1 MFSHSASTQMQHLA
15 SNSKNF
21 LLSSLKVVPL
31 QPRNHYKSPELGK
44 QGCIII
50 QNRTKRN
57 KEEKETAQPET
68 FQHHLPSAYIH
79 ILYIYT
85 YDICELYA
93 VYVYMMIIY
102 IYIYM
107 RLYMYC
113 TCYITLFNCSCT
125 TSPTRQT
132 GEPSSRT
139 ANILGKKW
147 QKNSL
152 ICQYVSTRI

>member
-31 QPRNHYKSPELGK
+31 QPRNHRNSPELGT

-50 QNRTKRN
+50 QNRTERN

-79 ILYIYT
+79 ILDIHIFYIHMIYS
-85 YDICELYA
+85 I
-93 VYVYMMIIY
+93 YVYMIY
-102 IYIYM
+102 IDIYM
-107 RLYMYC
+107 RLYMYAPA
-113 TCYITLFNCSCT
+113 ISLF
-125 TSPTRQT
+125 
-132 GEPSSRT
+132 
-139 ANILGKKW
+139 
-147 QKNSL
+147 
-152 ICQYVSTRI
+152 

>member
-31 QPRNHYKSPELGK
+31 QPRNHCNSPELGK

-50 QNRTKRN
+50 QNRTERN

-79 ILYIYT
+79 ILYIHM
-85 YDICELYA
+85 IYA
-93 VYVYMMIIY
+93 VYVYMI

-107 RLYMYC
+107 RLQYVC

-125 TSPTRQT
+125 TSPKRQT

-139 ANILGKKW
+139 ANILGSGKRT
-147 QKNSL
+147 
-152 ICQYVSTRI
+152 V